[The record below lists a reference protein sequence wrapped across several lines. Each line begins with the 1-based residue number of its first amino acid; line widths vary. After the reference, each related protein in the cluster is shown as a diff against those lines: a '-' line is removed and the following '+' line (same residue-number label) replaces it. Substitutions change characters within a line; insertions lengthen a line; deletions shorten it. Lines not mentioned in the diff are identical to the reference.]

1 MHDHEN
7 FEMFSV
13 LNKNHGLRMFG
24 NKVVMFI
31 IALNID
37 HIGWQFRL
45 LVKSAASQLVYENK

>member
-1 MHDHEN
+1 MHDQEN

-13 LNKNHGLRMFG
+13 LIENHGLRMFG

-31 IALNID
+31 IALNMD
-37 HIGWQFRL
+37 HIGWKFRL